1 MTRQAGIPGHIARLV
16 DSCRALPRGPVIA
29 FKLLI
34 ALAAILLIGLP
45 QLETSLDATQRYAGA
60 STAKWEGTD
69 NSLESAR
76 CLRRTGFWLLQVCE
90 KDRIVPFSA
99 EDPGQVLMLS
109 LWGRIADRD
118 PTVMDVARLNLGINS
133 IALLLLAFVLM
144 GLGAFA
150 TSIVLLVVGPLVYLH
165 WFGTA
170 PHWALIGVAAIQM
183 ILPLAI
189 IARTRNW
196 LRPSW
201 TAALLATGLLILAVG
216 SLLRE
221 AVGSM
226 ALLMTIV
233 VGLWAAIYGP
243 RERRHLAAIAAILVA
258 AVLASQSSRIV
269 VAARDWA
276 YSLDAAEYPA
286 THGMSH
292 TLYIGLGIVPNKW
305 GIEYLDA
312 VGRDAVTAADPGI
325 TNYSHAYFRTIRELY
340 FAKWREDPAE
350 MIRIYVEKLKLIL
363 ADNILAKLPPL
374 GVLLVLVIAIQG
386 LTWRRTA
393 GDPAREVRLGINL
406 VALGFV
412 GLLILQCV
420 LSGPGRLY
428 SMPIGSF
435 ILVLAGIALENMVA
449 WTVQLA
455 AGPPT
460 ARPPGADQSRL

>member
-1 MTRQAGIPGHIARLV
+1 MTLQAGTPGRFARLV
-16 DSCRALPRGPVIA
+16 DTCRALPHGLVVG

-34 ALAAILLIGLP
+34 ALACIALIGLP
-45 QLETSLDATQRYAGA
+45 QLQTSLDNSLRYAGA
-60 STAKWEGTD
+60 SKAEWEGTD

-99 EDPGQVLMLS
+99 EDPGQVLLLS

-118 PTVMDVARLNLGINS
+118 PTVMDVARFNLGINS
-133 IALLLLAFVLM
+133 IALLVLAFALM

-150 TSIVLLVVGPLVYLH
+150 TSIVLLVAGPLVYLH

-170 PHWALIGVAAIQM
+170 PHWALIGMGAMQM

-189 IARTRNW
+189 IARARNW
-196 LRPSW
+196 LRPSR
-201 TAALLATGLLILAVG
+201 TAALLVAGLLILAVG

-226 ALLMTIV
+226 ALLVTIV
-233 VGLWAAIYGP
+233 VGVWAAFHG
-243 RERRHLAAIAAILVA
+243 RRDRRHLAGTVAILLA

-276 YSLDAAEYPA
+276 YALDAAEFPA

-292 TLYIGLGIVPNKW
+292 TLYIGIGIVPNKW

-325 TNYSHAYFRTIRELY
+325 TSYSRAYFRTIRQLY
-340 FAKWREDPAE
+340 IAKWREDPAE
-350 MIRIYVEKLKLIL
+350 MIRIYIEKLKLIL

-393 GDPAREVRLGINL
+393 GDPRREVRLGINL

-420 LSGPGRLY
+420 LAGPGRLY
-428 SMPIGSF
+428 SIPLGSF
-435 ILVLAGIALENMVA
+435 ILVLLGIALENVVA
-449 WTVQLA
+449 WSVALA
-455 AGPPT
+455 AGPTT
-460 ARPPGADQSRL
+460 ARPQSGDQSRL